1 HHHHHHDYDIPTTE
15 NLYFQGAMG
24 SSTEQPNLYLSAN
37 AAAVYSVENGEALYE
52 QNADKVM
59 PIASLSKLMTAF
71 LVLEAVDNN
80 ELSWDEKLDLVR
92 LDDPS
97 AVSLY
102 AITQKRT
109 WSVRDLYSAMLTMSA
124 NDAAET
130 LGDRLDGADFPKEMN
145 NQAKKLGMSSKTT
158 FVSASGLDV
167 DGKSA
172 VSTTKDLFL
181 LSSKL
186 ISTHPEVL
194 ETTSKPTVT
203 TDKGAKLEST
213 NDLLGSIQGLD
224 GLKTGFTDEA
234 GYCFIGTAERGGKR
248 VISIVL
254 DAGTAEKRFKDT
266 EKLME
271 VGFKED

>member
-1 HHHHHHDYDIPTTE
+1 MKIHKLTWV
-15 NLYFQGAMG
+15 LLMG
-24 SSTEQPNLYLSAN
+24 LLLLSSCSTKQPNLYLSAN
-37 AAAVYSVENGEALYE
+37 AAAVYSVENGKPLYE

-80 ELSWDEKLDLVR
+80 ELSWDETLDLVR

-145 NQAKKLGMSSKTT
+145 RQATKLGMSSRTN

-167 DGKSA
+167 DGKTA

-203 TDKGAKLEST
+203 TDEGAKLEST

-254 DAGTAEKRFKDT
+254 DAGTPEKRFKDT

-271 VGFKED
+271 VGFKGD

>member
-1 HHHHHHDYDIPTTE
+1 MKIHKLTWV
-15 NLYFQGAMG
+15 LLMG
-24 SSTEQPNLYLSAN
+24 LLLLSSCSTKQPNLYLSAN
-37 AAAVYSVENGEALYE
+37 AAAVYSVENGEPLYE
-52 QNADKVM
+52 ENADKVM
-59 PIASLSKLMTAF
+59 PIASLTKLMTAF

-97 AVSLY
+97 AVS
-102 AITQKRT
+102 
-109 WSVRDLYSAMLTMSA
+109 
-124 NDAAET
+124 
-130 LGDRLDGADFPKEMN
+130 
-145 NQAKKLGMSSKTT
+145 
-158 FVSASGLDV
+158 
-167 DGKSA
+167 
-172 VSTTKDLFL
+172 TTKDLFL

-194 ETTSKPTVT
+194 ETTSKSSVT

-213 NDLLGSIQGLD
+213 NDSLGSIQGLD

-234 GYCFIGTAERGGKR
+234 GYCFIGTAERGGRR

-271 VGFKED
+271 VGFKEN